1 MPISLHPSQVGRN
14 WRELNFGEP
23 LTTLTQS
30 YLPDQDVWVDA
41 TFLTKDGYTNRGRMN
56 YRRPVRWPAYLA
68 ASWVVIPKIWRRYI
82 LRRQY

>member
-41 TFLTKDGYTNRGRMN
+41 TLLTKDGYTNRGRMN
-56 YRRPVRWPAYLA
+56 YRTPM
-68 ASWVVIPKIWRRYI
+68 SWTAKVSAFYTALPKLWRRYV
-82 LRRQY
+82 LRRQW

>member
-14 WRELNFGEP
+14 WRELNIGEP

-56 YRRPVRWPAYLA
+56 YRTPM
-68 ASWVVIPKIWRRYI
+68 SWTAKVSAFYIAIPKLWRRYVM
-82 LRRQY
+82 RSQY